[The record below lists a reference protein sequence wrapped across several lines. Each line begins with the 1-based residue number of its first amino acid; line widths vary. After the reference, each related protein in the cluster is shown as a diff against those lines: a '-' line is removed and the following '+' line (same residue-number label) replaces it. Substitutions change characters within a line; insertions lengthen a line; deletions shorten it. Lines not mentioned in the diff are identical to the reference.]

1 MWHKNFVIDA
11 GEKMKRVWTA
21 SCGVAEARDRL
32 TDALLKRKFGVLHVH
47 DLKATLNSKGVP
59 FEPEC
64 QVLEVCNP
72 HQAAKVLEQDID
84 LNMALPCRV
93 SVYQK
98 DGATRIAM
106 MSPKAML
113 EQLSDS
119 PALREVAEE
128 VEAVLEQA
136 IEQASQ

>member
-1 MWHKNFVIDA
+1 
-11 GEKMKRVWTA
+11 MKKIWTA
-21 SCGVAEARDRL
+21 NCSVSEARDRL
-32 TDALLKRKFGVLHVH
+32 TDALLQRKFGVLHVH

-72 HQAAKVLEQDID
+72 QQAAKVLAEDID

-93 SVYQK
+93 SVYEK
-98 DGATRIAM
+98 DGGTRIAM

-128 VEAVLEQA
+128 VETVLEQA
-136 IEQASQ
+136 IDQASR